1 MTGYCTLYLCDRQA
15 ILLREQRSRLTLAGA
30 IGRGDDDRV
39 AAAAL
44 RSLLARFPKDRL
56 TVVVDSVD
64 EELLVESLPPLGN
77 RDLGELV
84 ARRLEHRRE
93 RRLLSWS
100 APRRLTIPG
109 WQRGATV
116 RVPVRIG
123 LLASDGGTA
132 PWLQAVLAA
141 GARIDRIA
149 SPALLAAPVA
159 ARLGRGRNDGLLVT
173 VGPAGI
179 RQTLVTDGVA
189 RFTRLAQLFDD
200 GSDVGAILAE
210 CRRTLE
216 YLLMNQLVRRD
227 AIASGRLRL
236 WLVADGIGQGGAL
249 PATLAVDSA
258 SSIALSAVNAAD
270 LGAPRSDRPLSG
282 GVGGAVLWTD
292 RRLAGALAGGYES
305 AAARRPLL
313 IARLQRAIVG
323 GAAGLTVASAVA
335 LATVELIAAWN
346 DEQPARATNEWQELA
361 EQRLSAAVSR
371 LPISGSEMRRLAA
384 GGPGAARAPDRSRRA
399 AAAHRLGG
407 GVVAGDPSRAPRMG
421 PSSAAAGG
429 AGAAASRDH
438 YRSDD
443 PAARDQARGQWR
455 RRTLRGRAG
464 GPLRMPGGVGEAAV
478 RPRCG
483 VRLQRPRPARIIIR
497 GRCRR
502 RAIGGQGRV
511 HRPDATTAGG
521 VSRDPQGSDRCRL
534 TSFVPCARCWSSR

>member
-64 EELLVESLPPLGN
+64 EELLVESLPPLGS

-159 ARLGRGRNDGLLVT
+159 ARLGRGRNNGLLVT

-270 LGAPRSDRPLSG
+270 LGAPRSDRPA
-282 GVGGAVLWTD
+282 VGRRRWCRALDRSPARRRAGRRLRKRRGAAATAHCALAAGDRRRCGRTD
-292 RRLAGALAGGYES
+292 RRIGRGAGDRRADRGMERRAAGTGNQRV
-305 AAARRPLL
+305 ARARR
-313 IARLQRAIVG
+313 ATVVG
-323 GAAGLTVASAVA
+323 RSVAVA
-335 LATVELIAAWN
+335 
-346 DEQPARATNEWQELA
+346 D
-361 EQRLSAAVSR
+361 
-371 LPISGSEMRRLAA
+371 SGSEMRRLVAA
-384 GGPGAARAPDRSRRA
+384 DRALRERRIDLDA
-399 AAAHRLGG
+399 LLQPIASAVESSPAIRL
-407 GVVAGDPSRAPRMG
+407 
-421 PSSAAAGG
+421 
-429 AGAAASRDH
+429 
-438 YRSDD
+438 
-443 PAARDQARGQWR
+443 
-455 RRTLRGRAG
+455 
-464 GPLRMPGGVGEAAV
+464 E
-478 RPRCG
+478 
-483 VRLQRPRPARIIIR
+483 RLAWARPA
-497 GRCRR
+497 
-502 RAIGGQGRV
+502 
-511 HRPDATTAGG
+511 
-521 VSRDPQGSDRCRL
+521 PQPEAPAL
-534 TSFVPCARCWSSR
+534 LPAE

>member
-30 IGRGDDDRV
+30 IGRGDDDPV

-64 EELLVESLPPLGN
+64 EELLVESLPPLGS

-371 LPISGSEMRRLAA
+371 LPISGSEMRRQVAADRALRERRIDLDALLQPIASAVESSPAIRLERLAWARPAPQPEAPALLPAEITIEASIRPPATKREANGAAERFVAALAVRCGCPAVLAKPPYDPDAASAFSGHGQLESSSAADA
-384 GGPGAARAPDRSRRA
+384 GGGRSEGKAGFIVRMQQPRAASAEIRRA
-399 AAAHRLGG
+399 ATD
-407 GVVAGDPSRAPRMG
+407 AG
-421 PSSAAAGG
+421 
-429 AGAAASRDH
+429 
-438 YRSDD
+438 
-443 PAARDQARGQWR
+443 
-455 RRTLRGRAG
+455 
-464 GPLRMPGGVGEAAV
+464 
-478 RPRCG
+478 
-483 VRLQRPRPARIIIR
+483 
-497 GRCRR
+497 
-502 RAIGGQGRV
+502 
-511 HRPDATTAGG
+511 
-521 VSRDPQGSDRCRL
+521 
-534 TSFVPCARCWSSR
+534 